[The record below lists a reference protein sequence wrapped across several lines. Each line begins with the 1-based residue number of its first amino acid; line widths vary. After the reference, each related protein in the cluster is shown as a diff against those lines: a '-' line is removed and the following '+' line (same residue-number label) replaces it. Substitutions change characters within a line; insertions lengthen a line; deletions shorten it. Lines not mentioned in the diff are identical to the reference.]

1 MGALESFFIK
11 LGGLGGLGVSVE
23 PATVIMRMK
32 RIKLEGTLKKVMLD
46 KIIFNN
52 NIFGLFMKLDKRKG
66 FFIVNVILLFYR
78 KKKRYTHNEPLGH
91 KMNFIFLSSVIG
103 ISFDL
108 EDMRNQ
114 IHESVDSQELNQ
126 TTSHNVIMLL
136 SNLF

>member
-78 KKKRYTHNEPLGH
+78 KKTLY
-91 KMNFIFLSSVIG
+91 S
-103 ISFDL
+103 
-108 EDMRNQ
+108 
-114 IHESVDSQELNQ
+114 
-126 TTSHNVIMLL
+126 
-136 SNLF
+136 